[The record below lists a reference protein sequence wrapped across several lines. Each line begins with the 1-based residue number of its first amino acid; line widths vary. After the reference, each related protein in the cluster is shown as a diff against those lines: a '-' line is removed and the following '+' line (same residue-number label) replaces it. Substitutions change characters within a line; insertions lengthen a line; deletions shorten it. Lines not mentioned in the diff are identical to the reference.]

1 MIFQTTF
8 QSSEN
13 QFQTAF
19 ASPTSTFAITFGS
32 VVGVAAEVYKGE
44 YTVPF
49 DTGTISMMAVIY
61 KQGGNVVL
69 VKDLEDCTLGDKT
82 VSCTLTE
89 EETSLFKPN
98 PQVQIQLRVGIGNAR
113 LNSNILNV
121 SVADVLKDGLSPPL
135 FLINCC

>member
-44 YTVPF
+44 YTVTPSVT
-49 DTGTISMMAVIY
+49 D
-61 KQGGNVVL
+61 
-69 VKDLEDCTLGDKT
+69 
-82 VSCTLTE
+82 
-89 EETSLFKPN
+89 
-98 PQVQIQLRVGIGNAR
+98 QL
-113 LNSNILNV
+113 L
-121 SVADVLKDGLSPPL
+121 
-135 FLINCC
+135 

>member
-44 YTVPF
+44 YTVTP
-49 DTGTISMMAVIY
+49 AVSDQLLLTKEKMLKDNMTFKAVP
-61 KQGGNVVL
+61 KQIVDNPSGG
-69 VKDLEDCTLGDKT
+69 KT
-82 VSCTLTE
+82 VT
-89 EETSLFKPN
+89 
-98 PQVQIQLRVGIGNAR
+98 IG
-113 LNSNILNV
+113 
-121 SVADVLKDGLSPPL
+121 G
-135 FLINCC
+135 

>member
-44 YTVPF
+44 YTVVPAVTDQLLLTKEKMMKDNMTF
-49 DTGTISMMAVIY
+49 MAVP
-61 KQGGNVVL
+61 KQIVDNPSGGQ
-69 VKDLEDCTLGDKT
+69 T
-82 VSCTLTE
+82 VT
-89 EETSLFKPN
+89 
-98 PQVQIQLRVGIGNAR
+98 IG
-113 LNSNILNV
+113 
-121 SVADVLKDGLSPPL
+121 G
-135 FLINCC
+135 

>member
-44 YTVPF
+44 YTVTPSVT
-49 DTGTISMMAVIY
+49 DQLLLTKEKIY
-61 KQGGNVVL
+61 AAGAAPAAM
-69 VKDLEDCTLGDKT
+69 
-82 VSCTLTE
+82 
-89 EETSLFKPN
+89 SL
-98 PQVQIQLRVGIGNAR
+98 QITKIMTY
-113 LNSNILNV
+113 
-121 SVADVLKDGLSPPL
+121 
-135 FLINCC
+135 